1 MDVLFPPKV
10 EIAVAKLRN
19 RVLVYSVEGDFLML
33 FDIDG
38 RGTEIYPT
46 VFALWR
52 VPALLPSFLLKG
64 GEVSLFML
72 GGADLMFPGISVPAE
87 GLPSFKVGEVWSV
100 KVPRNPAP
108 VAVGLTTLSSTE
120 AMKAGLR
127 GKDLRITHY
136 YRDSLRES
144 VDGHFVPNAGFLED
158 IVIEDLAASLVAQD
172 SDSAEGLDRHSP
184 HDEQDGKTTD
194 EVEKLAVAND
204 AMDHLPSS
212 STEASKSQVEQLN
225 VEVGNLKVSDNV
237 GDESAAEEE
246 QHTLSAEE
254 VDSLLDNCLLQA
266 LHTTVKDKDLSMP
279 GSTLW

>member
-10 EIAVAKLRN
+10 EIAVAKLHN
-19 RVLVYSVEGDFLML
+19 RVLVYSVE
-33 FDIDG
+33 
-38 RGTEIYPT
+38 

-64 GEVSLFML
+64 GEVSRFML
-72 GGADLMFPGISVPAE
+72 GGADLMFPGISMPAE

-108 VAVGLTTLSSTE
+108 VAVGLTTMSSTE

-127 GKDLRITHY
+127 GKALRVTHY
-136 YRDSLRES
+136 YRDPLLS

-225 VEVGNLKVSDNV
+225 VEVGNVKVSDNV
-237 GDESAAEEE
+237 GDESAAEEQ

-266 LHTTVKDKDLSMP
+266 LHTTVKDKDL
-279 GSTLW
+279 